1 MEYNDIVNNS
11 VEFTD
16 EFNDWWQTL
25 SESQQEDVAAVVEL
39 LMQFGPSLPYPYS
52 SGIKSS
58 RHSHMRELR
67 VQSGGKPI
75 RIFYAFDPR
84 RIAILLIGNTKK
96 SDERFYRRH
105 IPLADKLYDEHLN
118 ELNEEGLV

>member
-1 MEYNDIVNNS
+1 MEYNGIVNNT

-52 SGIKSS
+52 SGIKGP
-58 RHSHMRELR
+58 RHNHMRELR
-67 VQSGGKPI
+67 V
-75 RIFYAFDPR
+75 
-84 RIAILLIGNTKK
+84 
-96 SDERFYRRH
+96 
-105 IPLADKLYDEHLN
+105 
-118 ELNEEGLV
+118 